1 MAYARTK
8 SSPHRPDI
16 EMSENTR
23 GTSSRLF
30 AAKGPGHLSPYGR
43 SGSGGERPAA
53 PIAGG
58 LVWVR
63 LALLDEQRQA
73 RWFTKGLSGRTS
85 RGAVASSG
93 DESYRRPSGRPVPV
107 DGGAREVGHRFS
119 ALTSG

>member
-16 EMSENTR
+16 EMSENTGAPHR
-23 GTSSRLF
+23 ETV

-43 SGSGGERPAA
+43 SGWEADLPARL
-53 PIAGG
+53 PGG

-85 RGAVASSG
+85 RGAVG
-93 DESYRRPSGRPVPV
+93 RVRETESYRRP
-107 DGGAREVGHRFS
+107 
-119 ALTSG
+119 